1 MTTPDAPTETCGSMM
16 IPLENARNAGHAGV
30 LRRAGRAWA
39 DRCQALIEVPGE
51 SLAAKRRLASF
62 CGALV
67 LAGLVCAMAAPLL
80 GAAGFGVSAIACAAV
95 LGFGAL
101 VAAVAV
107 AATGETDLA
116 AAGLYSLVAGM
127 LALLSVRVDS
137 FWPLLLLA
145 VGPVEAR
152 LAGQTLLFRL
162 MLPAVFLGA
171 GLVGFLSLH
180 GLGPSDQGF
189 AGTTLA
195 LPAITAYVALVL
207 HRLAVRPS
215 DASGAKPALAALSL
229 DAEGRLIGGPSAGTA
244 FSQRLHLLDR
254 VAFLKT
260 LDAMRLGQGETEL
273 ALRLR
278 GAEPGAFRTCLVTLT
293 PIHSD
298 EGALLRLDAAIRETE
313 GAAAP
318 ALAEAAAPS
327 RTESAFLATISHELR
342 TPLNAIVGFSELLEG
357 ETFGPFNDPRQKDYV
372 GVIHRSGLHLLEIVN
387 GLLDMSKIE
396 AGRYDLTMEPFPVAA
411 VALAAAEMVGCEAD
425 RKQLRLVLRTA
436 EQPELVTADRRVCQ
450 QILVNLLANAVKFTE
465 EGTICLGAR
474 IEGEDLVLQ
483 VSDTGIGIAHE
494 DIGRLGRPFVQLS
507 HGPSRR
513 YEGTGLGLSLVRGF
527 AELHHGTMEI
537 ESQEGRGT
545 TVTVRIPTNCAER
558 ARVGETPPENV
569 VALTHARQKAS
580 LSSQAFPTRRSA

>member
-1 MTTPDAPTETCGSMM
+1 MM
-16 IPLENARNAGHAGV
+16 IPLENARNAGQTGV
-30 LRRAGRAWA
+30 LRRVAKSWS
-39 DRCQALIEVPGE
+39 DRCQALIDVPAE
-51 SLAAKRRLASF
+51 SLAAKRRLASV
-62 CGALV
+62 CGTLV

-80 GAAGFGVSAIACAAV
+80 GVAGFGVSVSACAAG

-101 VAAVAV
+101 VAAVTV

-116 AAGLYSLVAGM
+116 AAGLYTLVAGM
-127 LALLSVRVDS
+127 LALLSVRIDS

-152 LAGQTLLFRL
+152 LAGQALLFRL

-189 AGTTLA
+189 AGTSIA
-195 LPAITAYVALVL
+195 LPLVTAYAAFVL
-207 HRLAVRPS
+207 HRLAVRPADVS
-215 DASGAKPALAALSL
+215 GAASGETLVPL
-229 DAEGRLIGGPSAGTA
+229 DAEGRYHGGPSNGAA

-254 VAFLKT
+254 VAFLKA
-260 LDAMRLGQGETEL
+260 LDAMRLGHGECEL

-278 GAEPGAFRTCLVTLT
+278 GTEPGAFRTCLVTLT
-293 PIHSD
+293 PVRSE
-298 EGALLRLDAAIRETE
+298 EGALQRIDAAILETE
-313 GAAAP
+313 SRNAP
-318 ALAEAAAPS
+318 EPSETVLPS
-327 RTESAFLATISHELR
+327 RAESAFLATISHELR
-342 TPLNAIVGFSELLEG
+342 TQLNAIVGFSELLEG
-357 ETFGPFNDPRQKDYV
+357 ETFGPFSDPRQKDYV

-396 AGRYDLTMEPFPVAA
+396 AGRYDLAMEPFPVAA
-411 VALAAAEMVGCEAD
+411 VALAAAEMVGGEAE
-425 RKQLRLVLRTA
+425 RKKLRLVLRTA

-465 EGTICLGAR
+465 EGTICLSAR
-474 IEGEDLVLQ
+474 IEGEDLLLQ
-483 VSDTGIGIAHE
+483 VSDTGIGIAPE

-537 ESQEGRGT
+537 ASQEGRGT

-558 ARVGETPPENV
+558 VRVGETPPENV